1 MQDYL
6 KEKASEEMV
15 LFVSQEELKLLS
27 EVLLS
32 IIEKINRVLKDNV
45 WNVKIMDVLQE
56 YLIQIVELNKKLCSQ
71 MRE

>member
-45 WNVKIMDVLQE
+45 WNVKIIDVLQE
-56 YLIQIVELNKKLCSQ
+56 YLIQIVELNEKLCSQ
-71 MRE
+71 MGE